1 MRRSAGDSYT
11 LTMGQPVAI
20 VLIVL
25 ILGASAYMW
34 TRGYLRSRAALVTVA
49 GILLALAYVAFF
61 TSPTSG
67 IAA

>member
-11 LTMGQPVAI
+11 FSMGQPVAI

-34 TRGYLRSRAALVTVA
+34 TRGYLRSRAALVTIGA
-49 GILLALAYVAFF
+49 ILIALGYLAFF
-61 TSPTSG
+61 TSPTAG
-67 IAA
+67 IAT